1 VLCAHQG
8 YLFEEAGGGEED
20 DAVEVVGAA
29 QAAAHD
35 GVDQQGRAAQRVR
48 HRAQTVGLW
57 HSHVVLHCVHSPA
70 APPHL
75 PAHTQNYSSVLF
87 ITVLQRSLPV
97 DAPAQHADI
106 PYSFRCPRRML

>member
-1 VLCAHQG
+1 MLRAHQG

-48 HRAQTVGLW
+48 HRAQTVGLR
-57 HSHVVLHCVHSPA
+57 HSPVVLQCVHSPA

-75 PAHTQNYSSVLF
+75 PAHTQ
-87 ITVLQRSLPV
+87 I
-97 DAPAQHADI
+97 
-106 PYSFRCPRRML
+106 